1 MIEARLGKP
10 LVFGTEPTS
19 GPTSG
24 SNATPLG
31 MQVLADS
38 DKQEFVA
45 LWTRHQNDLLRTIA
59 PLVGSMDEAQDVLQA
74 TAMAVWRKMNEYDQ
88 GRPFLPWAKQFAKYE
103 VLMHHRRRQRYTF
116 LSESLIE
123 ALAERQVERET
134 VRERRQHLLV
144 DCMGEL
150 RDSDQLLLRRRYA
163 EPGTTMQQVAEATG
177 QTANALYKALQRI
190 RQRLLLCIDRKLTS
204 PAN

>member
-1 MIEARLGKP
+1 
-10 LVFGTEPTS
+10 
-19 GPTSG
+19 
-24 SNATPLG
+24 
-31 MQVLADS
+31 MQVLAES
-38 DKQEFVA
+38 DKEEFVA

-59 PLVGSMDEAQDVLQA
+59 PLVGSMDDAQDVLQA
-74 TAMAVWRKMNEYDQ
+74 TAMAVWKKMSEYDQ

-116 LSESLIE
+116 LSEPLIE
-123 ALAERQVERET
+123 ALAERQVEQET
-134 VRERRQHLLV
+134 VLERRRHILV

-150 RDSDQLLLRRRYA
+150 RDSDRLLIRRRYA
-163 EPGTTMQQVAEATG
+163 KPGTTIQQVAEATG

-190 RQRLLLCIDRKLTS
+190 RRRLLLCIDRKLTS

>member
-1 MIEARLGKP
+1 
-10 LVFGTEPTS
+10 
-19 GPTSG
+19 
-24 SNATPLG
+24 
-31 MQVLADS
+31 MQVLAES

-45 LWTRHQNDLLRTIA
+45 LWTRHQNDLLRMIA

-74 TAMAVWRKMNEYDQ
+74 TAMAVWKKMDEYDQ
-88 GRPFLPWAKQFAKYE
+88 GRPFLPWARQFAKYE

-116 LSESLIE
+116 LSEPLIE

-134 VRERRQHLLV
+134 VRERRRRLLL

-150 RDSDQLLLRRRYA
+150 RDSDQRLLHRRYA
-163 EPGTTMQQVAEATG
+163 EPHTAMQQVAEATG

-190 RQRLLLCIDRKLTS
+190 RRRLLLCIDRKLTS
-204 PAN
+204 PAD